1 VSGERRNLKNDL
13 HLEQGLSVF
22 AAGLYRHRRARP
34 VRHGAFNHF
43 GERAARI
50 YAGVTCASEL
60 KALGV
65 KLSPSRTSK

>member
-22 AAGLYRHRRARP
+22 AVGFYRHRRARP
-34 VRHGAFNHF
+34 VRHGAFNAF

-50 YAGVTCASEL
+50 
-60 KALGV
+60 
-65 KLSPSRTSK
+65 